1 VKPVCHDKPV
11 AVQWETVQ
19 ADEIVELTAV
29 NPSRKST
36 ILLLFQEKQQD
47 GETGKQ

>member
-1 VKPVCHDKPV
+1 VNSGCQKKPV
-11 AVQWETVQ
+11 AVQWETVP
-19 ADEIVELTAV
+19 ADEILGLTAV